1 MPQLKQSTQTTKITL
16 HPAALAAHT
25 WSRELHR
32 WFNRSALPET
42 MRKALAQQ
50 PLQCIAT
57 PSTLELYAPLWTI
70 VLWQSDQPPIGTL
83 LVCLTPDEIS
93 EAEIERAAWVSVL
106 GEVFNSLHPH
116 GISDLRDTLKE
127 SMSHGLH
134 RELFNAKMLN
144 DNLMCKWTGISRA
157 ALGEQRRRNRT
168 QASPP
173 ATTQAIINALNQPW
187 GVDD

>member
-1 MPQLKQSTQTTKITL
+1 
-16 HPAALAAHT
+16 
-25 WSRELHR
+25 
-32 WFNRSALPET
+32 

-57 PSTLELYAPLWTI
+57 PSTLELYAPLWTS

>member
-1 MPQLKQSTQTTKITL
+1 MPRLKQSTKITEITL

-32 WFNRSALPET
+32 RFNRSALPEA
-42 MRKALAQQ
+42 MRTALAQH

-57 PSTLELYAPLWTI
+57 SNKLELYAPLWTSM
-70 VLWQSDQPPIGTL
+70 LWQSDQPPIGTL
-83 LVCLTPDEIS
+83 LVCMTPDEIS

-116 GISDLRDTLKE
+116 ATSDLRDTLKE

-134 RELFNAKMLN
+134 RELFNAKTLN
-144 DNLMCKWTGISRA
+144 DKLMCKWTGISRA
-157 ALGEQRRRNRT
+157 TLGEQRRRKRT
-168 QASPP
+168 QPSPP
-173 ATTQAIINALNQPW
+173 ATTQAIIDALNQPW
-187 GVDD
+187 GDDE